1 MGEQKNGK
9 SCFMTGLQVS
19 TGNGTHTDTHTLARP
34 STHVLEHMHT
44 RLQANMKRKGRTEK
58 VIAM

>member
-19 TGNGTHTDTHTLARP
+19 TGNGTHKDTHKLARP
-34 STHVLEHMHT
+34 STHVCV
-44 RLQANMKRKGRTEK
+44 RA
-58 VIAM
+58 